1 MNNGIFVVL
10 YAVGGLVEAVR
21 DYPGA
26 ILVAPGDVDGLRR
39 ALLSIVDRRSER
51 FADPH
56 TWSPLVNAVE
66 SMVEVNR

>member
-39 ALLSIVDRRSER
+39 ALLSIVGRRSER

-56 TWSPLVNAVE
+56 TWSPLVRAVE